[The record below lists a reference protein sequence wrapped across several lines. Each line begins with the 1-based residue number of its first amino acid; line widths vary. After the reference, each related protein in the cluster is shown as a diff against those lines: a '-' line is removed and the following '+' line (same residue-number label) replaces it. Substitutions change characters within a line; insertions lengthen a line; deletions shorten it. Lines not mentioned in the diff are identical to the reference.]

1 MNDILRE
8 ELEVLIKRKDNL
20 ESEIAA
26 LVNYLQSPGNPG
38 LKGGLVDSEGF
49 PIGDVE
55 KIIAVREAR
64 ASLSRKQNDHLQLMK
79 EIEEGL
85 ERFHVASKARR
96 VVLLK
101 EDVKPTERELTKE
114 DVKPT
119 ERELIEVAVKPTKR
133 DARIVSLLEP
143 PFHKPFAKVNSVD
156 PSSPAEE
163 VR

>member
-64 ASLSRKQNDHLQLMK
+64 ASLSK
-79 EIEEGL
+79 EGL